1 MCIEMDFCQIRLSSR
16 EENAA
21 VKIII
26 ITFAKKKTI
35 MNPDISKTA
44 I

>member
-1 MCIEMDFCQIRLSSR
+1 MYIEMDFCQIRLLSR

-26 ITFAKKKTI
+26 ITFAKKNDNEPWHI
-35 MNPDISKTA
+35 
-44 I
+44 